1 MKLQKLFASALI
13 AVIVCATLA
22 SGSQQDPLRLPNP
35 FTGSRQVQEKND
47 QTIEVKELQSRITRL
62 ESKVAQMEKRIVEM
76 QQPRVIP
83 ANQK

>member
-22 SGSQQDPLRLPNP
+22 SGSQQDPRRLPNP

-47 QTIEVKELQSRITRL
+47 QTSEVKDLQSRITKL
-62 ESKVAQMEKRIVEM
+62 ESKVKLLEKRIEEM
-76 QQPRVIP
+76 QRIQVIP
-83 ANQK
+83 LKQK